1 MEVAMRTNVTGTLW
15 TVVAAAAVL
24 LVAAPAARAQ
34 DEVMA
39 TVPFDFV
46 VGTARMPAGDYM
58 ISEQSDGVVIKI
70 DGRRNH
76 QASFALTMSGFI
88 DATFSQPEL
97 VFDKSGETY
106 FLERIVV
113 APGNVRELPLPPA
126 MKARAAER
134 VAVASAR

>member
-1 MEVAMRTNVTGTLW
+1 MDTNVTGTLW
-15 TVVAAAAVL
+15 TVIAAAAAL

-34 DEVMA
+34 DEVTA

-58 ISEQSDGVVIKI
+58 ISEESDGGVIKI

-76 QASFALTMSGFI
+76 QASFALTMAGAI
-88 DATFSQPEL
+88 DATLSQPEL
-97 VFDKSGETY
+97 VFEKTGATY

-113 APGNVRELPLPPA
+113 SPGNVRELPLPSA

-134 VAVASAR
+134 VAVVLTR